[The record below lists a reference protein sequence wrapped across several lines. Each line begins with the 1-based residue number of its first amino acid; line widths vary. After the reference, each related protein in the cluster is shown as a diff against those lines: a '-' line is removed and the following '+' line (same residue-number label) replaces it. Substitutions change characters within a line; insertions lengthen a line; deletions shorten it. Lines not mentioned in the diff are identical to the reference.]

1 MTEQKM
7 LENEIMNEREMS
19 RDWHIIGDRREN
31 GHYDG
36 EHLKSPNR
44 AEEPNALNVTMQFK
58 QLMMCVE
65 EDIEEDTVEAKTP
78 QLITPL
84 DLELYED

>member
-1 MTEQKM
+1 
-7 LENEIMNEREMS
+7 
-19 RDWHIIGDRREN
+19 
-31 GHYDG
+31 
-36 EHLKSPNR
+36 
-44 AEEPNALNVTMQFK
+44 MQFK